1 MNSVSSNTIHEINNR
16 PKLRLEVCDDTL
28 MNDFYGHNPPNYRTD
43 SGFDL
48 FMPVETVI
56 PPRSTTLLDL
66 RVRAEFLR
74 LESGYYL
81 YPRSSIFR
89 TSLRLA
95 NSVGIIDAGYRGT
108 LKVAVD
114 NIRDEPYMIRRGDRL
129 FQICQPSLKP
139 FDVEFGQVNRDTER
153 GEGGHGSTSRPLP

>member
-1 MNSVSSNTIHEINNR
+1 MPT
-16 PKLRLEVCDDTL
+16 EV
-28 MNDFYGHNPPNYRTD
+28 
-43 SGFDL
+43 
-48 FMPVETVI
+48 VI
-56 PPRSTTLLDL
+56 QPRSTVLLDL

-74 LESGYYL
+74 LDSGYYL
-81 YPRSSIFR
+81 YPRSSIFK

-114 NIRDEPYMIRRGDRL
+114 NIRDEPYVVRRGDRL

-139 FDVEFGQVNRDTER
+139 FNVEFGPVNLDTER
-153 GEGGHGSTSRPLP
+153 GERGHGSTTGPMVQ

>member
-1 MNSVSSNTIHEINNR
+1 
-16 PKLRLEVCDDTL
+16 
-28 MNDFYGHNPPNYRTD
+28 
-43 SGFDL
+43 
-48 FMPVETVI
+48 MPVEMVI
-56 PPRSTTLLDL
+56 PPRSTVLIDL

-74 LESGYYL
+74 LDSGYYL

-114 NIRDEPYMIRRGDRL
+114 NIRDEPYVVRRGDRL

-153 GEGGHGSTSRPLP
+153 GEGGHGSTSSRPLP